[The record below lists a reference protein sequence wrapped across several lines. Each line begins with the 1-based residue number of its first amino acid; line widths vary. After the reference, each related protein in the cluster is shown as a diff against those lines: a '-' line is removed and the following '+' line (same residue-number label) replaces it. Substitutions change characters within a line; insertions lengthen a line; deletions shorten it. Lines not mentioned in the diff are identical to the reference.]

1 MLDRMGR
8 IVIPKEFR
16 KQLGMENEVDS
27 FEITMEEN
35 RIVLR
40 KYEPHCIFCGGTE
53 NCTDFRDQTVC
64 IDCLR
69 DLQQIE
75 TETPPNAVSTEE

>member
-1 MLDRMGR
+1 MKEIGIIRMLDRMGR

-35 RIVLR
+35 RIVL
-40 KYEPHCIFCGGTE
+40 
-53 NCTDFRDQTVC
+53 
-64 IDCLR
+64 
-69 DLQQIE
+69 
-75 TETPPNAVSTEE
+75 